1 MPFNAMT
8 SFHILEIFHEAATKQ
23 TIGEGNRVFAPAGDC
38 DFQFQIT
45 CKEEIERARIQ
56 STSTITKASKEK

>member
-1 MPFNAMT
+1 MPFNAMI
-8 SFHILEIFHEAATKQ
+8 SYHILEIFDEAARQ
-23 TIGEGNRVFAPAGDC
+23 PIGEGNRVFARAGDC

-56 STSTITKASKEK
+56 SMSTITKASKEK